1 MLVNERK
8 NRLFAFS
15 SIVCRQSGRR
25 DQTLRARWIVPL
37 NVLERHENQTVIC
50 AFLSAQR
57 HNPICTMDAIN
68 ES

>member
-15 SIVCRQSGRR
+15 SIDCWQSGRR
-25 DQTLRARWIVPL
+25 DQTLRARWILPL
-37 NVLERHENQTVIC
+37 SVLERLENQTVFC

-57 HNPICTMDAIN
+57 HNPIRTMDAIN